1 MKTYRAQLKQKKEL
15 LYSKG
20 WSDKQ
25 VGYLQILTS
34 FPSLPNPM
42 VQPYPQLCSRLPLQS
57 LSPTTPISSG
67 FKRSSPPNQPRPHHP
82 THLCFRTT
90 HSYSMN
96 YLGRSGQSSQGNRMI
111 NYKSSHLLLSLK
123 VQSPSLIL
131 LFSRTSIVA
140 SPSLWTLTWK
150 GAHRLSSPI
159 LLSPTHR
166 FIPTPNSSRH
176 YPRTCRPSLPKKQVG

>member
-1 MKTYRAQLKQKKEL
+1 MKTYRTQLKQEKEL
-15 LYSKG
+15 LYSKC
-20 WSDKQ
+20 WSDEQ

-34 FPSLPNPM
+34 FPLLFPI
-42 VQPYPQLCSRLPLQS
+42 QLCYLTHSSVADDPNSLFPPLSPSPVDLRDLPFQIHPT
-57 LSPTTPISSG
+57 PTTP
-67 FKRSSPPNQPRPHHP
+67 H
-82 THLCFRTT
+82 TLCFRTT

-96 YLGRSGQSSQGNRMI
+96 YLGRSGQSSQGNRII

-140 SPSLWTLTWK
+140 FPSLQMLTWK
-150 GAHRLSSPI
+150 EAHRLSSPI
-159 LLSPTHR
+159 LLSVTHR

-176 YPRTCRPSLPKKQVG
+176 YPRTCRPFLP